1 MPELHDAAEAALR
14 TVGYRLDETAATRSV
29 SSPLT
34 DEPLAP
40 APTTDRAGVE
50 RAIERATSA
59 FPAWADLPAPA
70 RGAVVR
76 RFGDLL
82 REHKDTLAD
91 LITLEV
97 GKIASEARGEIQ
109 EMIDVCDLAVGL
121 SRQVGGLTLPS
132 ERPGHQLQ
140 ENWNPLGPIA
150 VISAFN
156 FPAAVWSW
164 NTAIALVCGD
174 TVVWKPSERTPLIS
188 MAGSALLDRALEEAG
203 HPDVHQVVLTV
214 DPDDAA
220 PLLDDDRIRLVSATG
235 STRMG
240 EQVGPRVQRRFGR
253 VLLELGGNNA
263 AIITPSADLDLAVRG
278 SVFAAAGT
286 AGQRCT
292 TLRRLIVH
300 RSILDEMTERVQA
313 AYEQLSVGNPWRND
327 DVHVGP
333 LIDVSAYE
341 KMRKALER
349 ADQAGGE
356 RITGGERVS
365 VGPGGCYVTP
375 SLVAMPQQNDLV
387 REETFAPLLWVLP
400 YEDLDDAIAI
410 HNDVPQGLSSSIF
423 TRDVR
428 EAGRFTGPLGSDC
441 GIVNVNV
448 GPSGAE
454 VGGAFGGEKATG
466 GGRETGSDAWKAYMR
481 RATTTINHS
490 DELPLAQGVE
500 F

>member
-1 MPELHDAAEAALR
+1 MDDLQQAATTALR
-14 TVGYRLDETAATRSV
+14 RLGV
-29 SSPLT
+29 SLTDGVRTPASPLT
-34 DEPLAP
+34 GQDLLAVP
-40 APTTDRAGVE
+40 AHDRGDVEAAIDRA
-50 RAIERATSA
+50 AAA
-59 FPAWADLPAPA
+59 WPAWADLPAPS
-70 RGAVVR
+70 RGEVVR
-76 RFGDLL
+76 QLGMLL
-82 REHKDTLAD
+82 REHKETLAE

-97 GKIASEARGEIQ
+97 GKVPSEARGEIQ

-121 SRQVGGLTLPS
+121 SRQIGGHTFPS
-132 ERPGHQLQ
+132 ERPGHELR
-140 ENWNPLGPIA
+140 ESWLPLGPIA

-164 NTAIALVCGD
+164 NLAIALVCGD
-174 TVVWKPSERTPLIS
+174 TAVWKPSERTPLIS
-188 MAGSALLDRALEEAG
+188 LGCAALLERALTDAG
-203 HPDVHQVVLTV
+203 HPDVHQLVLTT
-214 DPDDAA
+214 DPADAA

-240 EQVGPRVQRRFGR
+240 TEVGPRVQARFGR
-253 VLLELGGNNA
+253 TLLELGGNNA
-263 AIITPSADLDLAVRG
+263 AIVTPSADLDLAVRG
-278 SVFAAAGT
+278 IVFAAAGT

-292 TLRRLIVH
+292 TLRRLIAH
-300 RSILDEMTERVQA
+300 RSVVEEVTERIAA
-313 AYEQLSVGNPWRND
+313 AYEQLVVDNPWGRE

-333 LIDVSAYE
+333 LIS
-341 KMRKALER
+341 
-349 ADQAGGE
+349 DQAHAAMQTAIDRAGNDGGKLV
-356 RITGGERVS
+356 TGGERRAI
-365 VGPGGCYVTP
+365 GPGGCYVTP
-375 SLVAMPQQNDLV
+375 ALATMPGQTDLV
-387 REETFAPLLWVLP
+387 REETFAPLLWVLT
-400 YEDLDDAIAI
+400 YDDLGEAIAI

-481 RATTTINHS
+481 RATPTVNIS

>member
-1 MPELHDAAEAALR
+1 MSELQDAAEAALR
-14 TVGYRLDETAATRSV
+14 TIGVNVDETTPIRSV
-29 SSPLT
+29 PSPLT
-34 DEPLAP
+34 EELLAP

-50 RAIERATSA
+50 AAIERATSA

-132 ERPGHQLQ
+132 ERPGHQLL

-164 NTAIALVCGD
+164 NTAIALICGD

-188 MAGSALLDRALEEAG
+188 LAGSALLDRALDEAG
-203 HPDVHQVVLTV
+203 HPDVHQLVLTA
-214 DPDDAA
+214 DPEDAA

-240 EQVGPRVQRRFGR
+240 EHVGPRVQRRFGR

-300 RSILDEMTERVQA
+300 RSLADEMTDRIGS
-313 AYEQLSVGNPWRND
+313 AYEQLAVGNPWRND

-333 LIDVSAYE
+333 LIDESAYDN
-341 KMRKALER
+341 MRDALDR
-349 ADQAGGE
+349 AETSGGQ
-356 RITGGERVS
+356 RVTGGERVT

-375 SLVAMPQQNDLV
+375 AIVGMSKQTDLV

-400 YEDLDDAIAI
+400 YDDLDEAIAI
-410 HNDVPQGLSSSIF
+410 HNDVPQGLASSIF